1 MWDVSCNLLLL
12 SDSDRQ
18 PRALTKAC
26 QFVWRFGERRKEERM
41 EGREE
46 GERKVKLFSG
56 MVSTPNVEMNVPWTY
71 HEKV

>member
-1 MWDVSCNLLLL
+1 MEVWDVPCSLLLL

-26 QFVWRFGERRKEERM
+26 VVWRFGDRRKEERM
-41 EGREE
+41 ERREE

-56 MVSTPNVEMNVPWTY
+56 MVSTPNVEMNVPWT
-71 HEKV
+71 